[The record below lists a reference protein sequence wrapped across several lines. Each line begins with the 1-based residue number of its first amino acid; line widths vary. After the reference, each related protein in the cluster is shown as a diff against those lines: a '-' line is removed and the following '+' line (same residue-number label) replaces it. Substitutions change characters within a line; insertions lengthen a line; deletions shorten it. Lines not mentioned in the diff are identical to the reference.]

1 MTTETSNSSSDNYYY
16 LPYTLPVHLPGLVS
30 TNPADSPHMPLPQK
44 AVPPE
49 VPGFTDVPP
58 ERMGTD
64 FGMETSFKIVPNDY
78 EVLKDVCL
86 VVHLAPLTAGAGG
99 ALPRY
104 PDDPILHAMEY
115 MQWQIGGAT
124 VQQLSGDEMH
134 LRNLAEKGPEEYA
147 RMCSAQNAGMDL
159 VADRAALAATVG
171 GFYCFVELPFWWSDT
186 SAKHWHQYACQRQTR
201 INIKWRNV
209 DAILQQDVA
218 NTRPTPNG
226 STTYIMDM
234 FLRFRTSALDTA
246 VKDTYTNA
254 VKAQGSN
261 GLNYLIQFTQKQ
273 ENQIVTANLPQTS
286 IQLTNFNKPTFM
298 TRMIIR
304 TTADMATNYLTGNKR
319 WNFIAPDYFQCDAS
333 GHRMWP
339 KMSADFNKWMVNGK
353 EFLGFPCNYNVFHVL
368 HTDYA
373 DVAQYPMG
381 CVEYG
386 KLQNPTETIYF
397 PAVHPEYTVDIY
409 AHCYDYVRLVIT
421 PDNRSAVT
429 LEQPI

>member
-104 PDDPILHAMEY
+104 PDDPILHAIEY

-124 VQQLSGDEMH
+124 VQQLSGDEIH
-134 LRNLAEKGPEEYA
+134 LRNLVEKGPEEYA

-186 SAKHWHQYACQRQTR
+186 SAKHWHQ
-201 INIKWRNV
+201 
-209 DAILQQDVA
+209 
-218 NTRPTPNG
+218 
-226 STTYIMDM
+226 
-234 FLRFRTSALDTA
+234 
-246 VKDTYTNA
+246 
-254 VKAQGSN
+254 
-261 GLNYLIQFTQKQ
+261 
-273 ENQIVTANLPQTS
+273 
-286 IQLTNFNKPTFM
+286 
-298 TRMIIR
+298 
-304 TTADMATNYLTGNKR
+304 
-319 WNFIAPDYFQCDAS
+319 
-333 GHRMWP
+333 
-339 KMSADFNKWMVNGK
+339 
-353 EFLGFPCNYNVFHVL
+353 
-368 HTDYA
+368 
-373 DVAQYPMG
+373 
-381 CVEYG
+381 
-386 KLQNPTETIYF
+386 
-397 PAVHPEYTVDIY
+397 
-409 AHCYDYVRLVIT
+409 
-421 PDNRSAVT
+421 
-429 LEQPI
+429 